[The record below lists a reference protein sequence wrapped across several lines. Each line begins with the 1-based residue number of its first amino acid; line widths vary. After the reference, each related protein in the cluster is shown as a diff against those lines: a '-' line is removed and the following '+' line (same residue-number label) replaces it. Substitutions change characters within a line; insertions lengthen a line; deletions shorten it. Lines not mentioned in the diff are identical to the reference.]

1 MYAFQLAV
9 ASIVRRAFEI
19 WETAAGPSM
28 QIFSAALDSCRR
40 TTTGRHL
47 DRHGHN
53 TPRGFA
59 SRDGVRVPSRYRRLD
74 RPVGDRVARR
84 PLRRASPPRGRRDP
98 RSRGVRL
105 VSRVTAQQVPQAQ
118 GVPQAGGG
126 QGEVREDDGAMGAWP
141 PGDAHILRR
150 GGRGVGAPR
159 RRAVGGG
166 ANQRHSPG
174 AGIPPRDQGDAQA
187 ARRLRVGS
195 RLGQGGSRHETHT
208 TRAHADG
215 AIDDTPSRPTHG
227 ERVGWVRT
235 GRIWMGSVGLAG

>member
-1 MYAFQLAV
+1 
-9 ASIVRRAFEI
+9 
-19 WETAAGPSM
+19 M

-174 AGIPPRDQGDAQA
+174 AGIPPRDQGDARRA
-187 ARRLRVGS
+187 ASSGWV
-195 RLGQGGSRHETHT
+195 T
-208 TRAHADG
+208 TRARRIAPRNAHNPCTRRRGDRRHPVAAHA
-215 AIDDTPSRPTHG
+215 RG
-227 ERVGWVRT
+227 ESWVGST
-235 GRIWMGSVGLAG
+235 GRICPGSFGLAG